1 MKIFNES
8 FNQDLNETDEL
19 WRFMK
24 AERVIELLKD
34 RSLAMAN
41 PLKMHDMG
49 DSDEGRIT
57 KTLFDSVEDD
67 ENQILE
73 GYLNSL
79 YNSYISCWTFER
91 ALESEYESMWTTF
104 GCSHTGVAIKSTVHL
119 VGLELDKFVV
129 DEDDDYRAPSY
140 GEVIYD
146 KNSQHKYTDLECRD
160 PLFPLFFLAG
170 RRSEFDLSH
179 EKEVRFNLIG
189 YDSSPPQD
197 AKVEDLIMG
206 NMGISEKN
214 YKSLLHVPIQPGS
227 MILELVLGKNIS
239 VRDEKQILKLA
250 KELEIRRISKVIS
263 DHRSREL
270 LCT

>member
-8 FNQDLNETDEL
+8 FNQDLNEADEL

-57 KTLFDSVEDD
+57 KTLFVSVEGDK
-67 ENQILE
+67 NQILK

-79 YNSYISCWTFER
+79 YSSYISCWTFER
-91 ALESEYESMWTTF
+91 SLQSEYESMWSTF

-146 KNSQHKYTDLECRD
+146 KNSQHKYTDLEYRD
-160 PLFPLFFLAG
+160 PLFPLYFLAG
-170 RRSEFDLSH
+170 RRSEFDLRH
-179 EKEVRFNLIG
+179 EREVRFNLINW
-189 YDSSPPQD
+189 DPSFPQD
-197 AKVEDLIMG
+197 AKLEDLIMG
-206 NMGISEKN
+206 NVGLSEN
-214 YKSLLHVPIQPGS
+214 DYKSLLHVSINPRN

-239 VRDEKQILKLA
+239 ARDEKQVLELA
-250 KELEIRRISKVIS
+250 KDLGIRRVTKVLS
-263 DHRSREL
+263 DHQSRIL
-270 LCT
+270 LTS